1 MLGAVANFGIRWQ
14 VEVSTLMGE
23 LYIEKPNGESLTIQ
37 LDGTEIRNEPI
48 QIEWCD
54 KCERWQP
61 LEFGRHEKAGG
72 LTILWFCD
80 KCK

>member
-1 MLGAVANFGIRWQ
+1 MLTDVANACIGWQ
-14 VEVSTLMGE
+14 VEVSSLMGE
-23 LYIEKPNGESLTIQ
+23 LYIGKPNGESIIIQ
-37 LDGTEIRNEPI
+37 MDGTEIRNEPI

-61 LEFGRHEKAGG
+61 LEFGRHERAGG